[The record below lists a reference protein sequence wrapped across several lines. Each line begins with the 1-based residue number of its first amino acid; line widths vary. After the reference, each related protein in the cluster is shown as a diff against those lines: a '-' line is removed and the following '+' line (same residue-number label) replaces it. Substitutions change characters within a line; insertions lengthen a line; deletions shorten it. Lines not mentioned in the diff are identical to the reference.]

1 VNTVALENKGL
12 SKRRGDNSASN
23 KRQKKAAAH
32 SKAEPSAFDC
42 IDFDAALDRSL
53 EELREGKL
61 YEVDMK
67 NPEESIQRILRAVQ

>member
-32 SKAEPSAFDC
+32 SKAEPSAFDR
-42 IDFDAALDRSL
+42 IDFDAAFDRSL
-53 EELREGKL
+53 DELREGKL

-67 NPEESIQRILRAVQ
+67 HSEESIRRILQAAK